1 MDLTEAED
9 IKKRWQEYTEELY
22 KKDLHN
28 WDNHDGVITHLEPDI
43 LECEVKW
50 ALGSITMNKA
60 SGGDGIVVE
69 LFQIQKY
76 DPVKVL
82 HSISQ
87 QIWKTQQWP
96 QDWKR
101 SVSIPIPM
109 KHNAKD
115 CSNYCKLHSFHM
127 LAMKCSQ
134 SFKLGFNS
142 MWTKNFQVY
151 KLNFK
156 KAKEP
161 EIKLPTAAGS

>member
-1 MDLTEAED
+1 MAAHQAPLSLGFSRHEHWSGLPFPSPMHESEKWKWSHFQLLVTPWTAAYQAPPSTGFS
-9 IKKRWQEYTEELY
+9 RQEYWSGMPLPS
-22 KKDLHN
+22 
-28 WDNHDGVITHLEPDI
+28 PDPI
-43 LECEVKW
+43 NRC
-50 ALGSITMNKA
+50 
-60 SGGDGIVVE
+60 
-69 LFQIQKY
+69 
-76 DPVKVL
+76 
-82 HSISQ
+82 Q